1 MLIYQIIFTPFL
13 KLYFHQRTIMRNHVK
28 HNSEDYMLYLLYCLI
43 YYHLILID
51 IVVTNIYRGLV
62 YAKYYHL
69 LYISY
74 FNSLQ

>member
-1 MLIYQIIFTPFL
+1 MYQIIFTPFL
-13 KLYFHQRTIMRNHVK
+13 KLFFHQRTIMRSHVK
-28 HNSEDYMLYLLYCLI
+28 YNSKDYMLYLLYCLI

-51 IVVTNIYRGLV
+51 IVVTNIYRDLV
-62 YAKYYHL
+62 YAKYYYL